1 MEFTAP
7 VIKRVPEGTY
17 ADGAINGVV
26 VVRSSG
32 RPVCNPTKCNRFTYC
47 DYYGCYFYP
56 CSCGAN
62 PDYRGEAP
70 TRNKK

>member
-1 MEFTAP
+1 MKFTTP
-7 VIKRVPEGTY
+7 VIQRVPEETY
-17 ADGAINGVV
+17 ADGAINGVL
-26 VVRSSG
+26 VVRSRG
-32 RPVCNPTKCNRFTYC
+32 RPVCESTCKRYTYS
-47 DYYGCYFYP
+47 DYYGCYFCA